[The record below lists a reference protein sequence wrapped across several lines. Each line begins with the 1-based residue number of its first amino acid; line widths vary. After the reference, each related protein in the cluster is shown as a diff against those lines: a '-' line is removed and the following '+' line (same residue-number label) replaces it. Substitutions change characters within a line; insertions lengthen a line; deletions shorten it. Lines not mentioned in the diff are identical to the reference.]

1 MPLTDD
7 AVSRSFSRSN
17 ELQAR
22 LNKLVPGGAHTYARG
37 PDQYPDFMAP
47 VLVRGK
53 GARVWDVDGNSFVEY
68 GMGLRSVTLGHGYPP
83 LSTPCVRPSPTV
95 RTSAVRLNS
104 NCTRPRTFS
113 NSFPVQTW

>member
-1 MPLTDD
+1 MPPLTDD
-7 AVSRSFSRSN
+7 TVSRSFSRSN

-53 GARVWDVDGNSFVEY
+53 APAC
-68 GMGLRSVTLGHGYPP
+68 GMWMGTAS
-83 LSTPCVRPSPTV
+83 
-95 RTSAVRLNS
+95 S
-104 NCTRPRTFS
+104 NTAWASGP
-113 NSFPVQTW
+113 